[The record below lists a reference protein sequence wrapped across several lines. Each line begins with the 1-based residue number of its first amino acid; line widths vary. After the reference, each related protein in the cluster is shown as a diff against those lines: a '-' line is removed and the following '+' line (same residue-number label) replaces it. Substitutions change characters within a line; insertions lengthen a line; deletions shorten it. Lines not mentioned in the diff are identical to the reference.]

1 MEINDEDIEMLP
13 EFKELVEEPISI
25 ITKENMQ
32 IYYKNF
38 FPYHSFFLWLGKD
51 NSEYFERREF
61 SFTMSDDRYFRFQCF
76 KNETELKNQIIKL
89 QPKKID
95 IGAVYNTLPKNH
107 EQTNSFNPIEKEIVF
122 DIDLTDYDDIRTC
135 CKDAKLCNKC
145 WKFMEVA
152 YEILDKILR
161 EDFGFKNLLYCFS
174 GRRGIHCWLCDNN
187 ARRLKNNGRIAIAK
201 YIQFQI
207 QNTKNKIVQGLNNK
221 IHPSINRAISII
233 DKYFEN
239 DILIGQDI
247 LNFDGGKNL
256 LKGLIKAYY
265 LKEDNS
271 VLDDVEKELNMKNSS
286 VQKFKNIE
294 EILQRNKNFNRGE
307 LCIKDFKLNVLYPRL
322 DINVSKHINH
332 LLKSP
337 FCIHPKT
344 GLVSVPLD
352 ENDIRNFKIEDIP
365 KLDQLVEDFNNKR
378 VNEKFQKYINLFER
392 FARDCNN
399 ENNKN

>member
-1 MEINDEDIEMLP
+1 MKINEEDIEMLS
-13 EFKELVEEPISI
+13 EFENESQIVSR
-25 ITKENMQ
+25 ENMD
-32 IYYKNF
+32 IYYRNY
-38 FPYHSFFLWLGKD
+38 FPYKLFFLWLGKD
-51 NSEYFERREF
+51 DSEYFERREF
-61 SFTMSDDRYFRFQCF
+61 SFTMPDERYFRFQCF

-352 ENDIRNFKIEDIP
+352 DYDIKNFKIEDIP
-365 KLDQLVEDFNNKR
+365 RLDYLVKDYKEGKTNQNFEKYIQLF
-378 VNEKFQKYINLFER
+378 EKFAK
-392 FARDCNN
+392 DCN
-399 ENNKN
+399 ENNKS

>member
-1 MEINDEDIEMLP
+1 
-13 EFKELVEEPISI
+13 
-25 ITKENMQ
+25 
-32 IYYKNF
+32 
-38 FPYHSFFLWLGKD
+38 
-51 NSEYFERREF
+51 
-61 SFTMSDDRYFRFQCF
+61 MSDDRYFRFQCF

-107 EQTNSFNPIEKEIVF
+107 DQTNSFNPIEKEIVF
-122 DIDLTDYDDIRTC
+122 DIDMTDYDNIRTC

-201 YIQFQI
+201 FIQFQI
-207 QNTKNKIVQGLNNK
+207 QNVKNKVVQGLNNK

-352 ENDIRNFKIEDIP
+352 DYDIKNFKIEDIP
-365 KLDQLVEDFNNKR
+365 RLDYLVNDFKEGKTNL
-378 VNEKFQKYINLFER
+378 KFQKYIQLFEK
-392 FARDCNN
+392 FANDCN
-399 ENNKN
+399 ENNTS

>member
-1 MEINDEDIEMLP
+1 MEINEEDIEMLP
-13 EFKELVEEPISI
+13 EYKELTDEPISI
-25 ITKENMQ
+25 ITKENMK
-32 IYYKNF
+32 IYYQNF

-107 EQTNSFNPIEKEIVF
+107 DQTNSFNPIEKEIVF
-122 DIDLTDYDDIRTC
+122 DIDMTDYDNIRTC

-201 YIQFQI
+201 FIQFQI
-207 QNTKNKIVQGLNNK
+207 QNVKNKVVQGLNNK

-247 LNFDGGKNL
+247 LNFDGGKDL
-256 LKGLIKAYY
+256 LKALVKAYF
-265 LKEDNS
+265 LRENN
-271 VLDDVEKELNMKNSS
+271 VIDDVERELNMKNSS

-294 EILQRNKNFNRGE
+294 EILQRNNNNFNRSD

-352 ENDIRNFKIEDIP
+352 DYNIKNFKIEDIP
-365 KLDQLVEDFNNKR
+365 RLDYLVNDFKEGKTNL
-378 VNEKFQKYINLFER
+378 KFQKYIQLFEK
-392 FARDCNN
+392 FANDCN
-399 ENNKN
+399 ENNTS

>member
-61 SFTMSDDRYFRFQCF
+61 SFTMPDERYFRFQCF

-187 ARRLKNNGRIAIAK
+187 ARRLKNNGRISIAK
-201 YIQFQI
+201 FIQYQI
-207 QNTKNKIVQGLNNK
+207 QNVKNKIVQGLNNK

-352 ENDIRNFKIEDIP
+352 DYDIKNFKIEDIP
-365 KLDQLVEDFNNKR
+365 RLDFLVNDYKEGKTNQNFEKYIQLF
-378 VNEKFQKYINLFER
+378 EKFAK
-392 FARDCNN
+392 DCN
-399 ENNKN
+399 ENNKS

>member
-61 SFTMSDDRYFRFQCF
+61 SFTMPDERYFRFQCF

-256 LKGLIKAYY
+256 LKGLVKAYF
-265 LKEDNS
+265 LKEDNNIIN
-271 VLDDVEKELNMKNSS
+271 DVERELNMKNSS

-294 EILQRNKNFNRGE
+294 EILQRNKNFNRGD
-307 LCIKDFKLNVLYPRL
+307 LCIKDFKLNILYPRL

-352 ENDIRNFKIEDIP
+352 DYDIKNFKIEDIP
-365 KLDQLVEDFNNKR
+365 RLDFLVNDYKEGKTNQNFEKYIQLF
-378 VNEKFQKYINLFER
+378 EKFAK
-392 FARDCNN
+392 DCN
-399 ENNKN
+399 ENNKS

>member
-1 MEINDEDIEMLP
+1 MLP

-61 SFTMSDDRYFRFQCF
+61 SFTMPDERYFRFQCF

-89 QPKKID
+89 QQKKID

-233 DKYFEN
+233 DKYFEK

-352 ENDIRNFKIEDIP
+352 DYDIKNFKIEDIP
-365 KLDQLVEDFNNKR
+365 RLDFLVNDYKEGKTNQNFEKYIQLF
-378 VNEKFQKYINLFER
+378 EKFAK
-392 FARDCNN
+392 DCN
-399 ENNKN
+399 ENNKS

>member
-61 SFTMSDDRYFRFQCF
+61 SFTMPDERYFRFQCF

-122 DIDLTDYDDIRTC
+122 DIDMTDYDNIRTC

-352 ENDIRNFKIEDIP
+352 DYDIKNFKIEDIP
-365 KLDQLVEDFNNKR
+365 RLDFLVNDYKEGKTNQNFEKYIQLF
-378 VNEKFQKYINLFER
+378 EKFAK
-392 FARDCNN
+392 DCN
-399 ENNKN
+399 ENNKS

>member
-61 SFTMSDDRYFRFQCF
+61 SFTMPDERYFRFQCF

-352 ENDIRNFKIEDIP
+352 DYDIKNFKIEDIP
-365 KLDQLVEDFNNKR
+365 RLDFLVNDYKEGKTNQNFEKYIQLF
-378 VNEKFQKYINLFER
+378 EKFAK
-392 FARDCNN
+392 DCN
-399 ENNKN
+399 ENNKS

>member
-1 MEINDEDIEMLP
+1 
-13 EFKELVEEPISI
+13 
-25 ITKENMQ
+25 MQ

-61 SFTMSDDRYFRFQCF
+61 SFTMPDERYFRFQCF

-256 LKGLIKAYY
+256 LKGLVKAYF
-265 LKEDNS
+265 LKEDNNIIN
-271 VLDDVEKELNMKNSS
+271 DVERELNMKNSS

-294 EILQRNKNFNRGE
+294 EILQRNKNFNRGD
-307 LCIKDFKLNVLYPRL
+307 LCIKDFKLNILYPRL

-344 GLVSVPLD
+344 GMVSVPLR
-352 ENDIRNFKIEDIP
+352 ETDIINFTMEKIP
-365 KLDQLVEDFNNKR
+365 KLEEIIIDHKNGKKNSKFFYFKGAFDEFCKKLKNN
-378 VNEKFQKYINLFER
+378 Q
-392 FARDCNN
+392 
-399 ENNKN
+399 

>member
-13 EFKELVEEPISI
+13 EVKELIEEPISI
-25 ITKENMQ
+25 LTKENMQ
-32 IYYKNF
+32 IYYQNF

-61 SFTMSDDRYFRFQCF
+61 SFTMPDERYFRFQCF

-107 EQTNSFNPIEKEIVF
+107 EQTNSFTPIEKEIVF
-122 DIDLTDYDDIRTC
+122 DIDMTDYDDIRTC

-187 ARRLKNNGRIAIAK
+187 ARRLKNNGRISIAK
-201 YIQFQI
+201 FIQYQI
-207 QNTKNKIVQGLNNK
+207 QNVKNKIVQGLNNK

-256 LKGLIKAYY
+256 LKGLVKAYF
-265 LKEDNS
+265 LKEDNNIIN
-271 VLDDVEKELNMKNSS
+271 DVERELNMKNSS

-294 EILQRNKNFNRGE
+294 EILQRNKNFNRGD
-307 LCIKDFKLNVLYPRL
+307 LCIKDFKLNILYPRL

-352 ENDIRNFKIEDIP
+352 DYDIKNFKIEDIP
-365 KLDQLVEDFNNKR
+365 RLDILVNDFKEGKINQ
-378 VNEKFQKYINLFER
+378 KFQKYIQLFEK
-392 FARDCNN
+392 FAHECN
-399 ENNKN
+399 ENNKS

>member
-1 MEINDEDIEMLP
+1 MKINEEDIEMLS
-13 EFKELVEEPISI
+13 EFENESQIVSR
-25 ITKENMQ
+25 ENMD
-32 IYYKNF
+32 IYYRNY
-38 FPYHSFFLWLGKD
+38 FPYKLFFLWLGKD
-51 NSEYFERREF
+51 DSEYFERREF
-61 SFTMSDDRYFRFQCF
+61 SFTMPDERYFRFQCF
-76 KNETELKNQIIKL
+76 KNDIELKNQIIKL

-107 EQTNSFNPIEKEIVF
+107 EQINSFEPMEKEIVF
-122 DIDLTDYDDIRTC
+122 DIDMTDYDDIRTC
-135 CKDAKLCNKC
+135 CKEAKLCNKC

-152 YEILDKILR
+152 YEILDNILR
-161 EDFGFKNLLYCFS
+161 EDFGFNKILYAFS

-187 ARRLKNNGRIAIAK
+187 ARKLKNNGRIAIAK
-201 YIQFQI
+201 FIQFQI
-207 QNTKNKIVQGLNNK
+207 QNPKNKVVQGLNNR
-221 IHPSINRAISII
+221 IHPSIERAIHII
-233 DKYFEN
+233 DKYFEK
-239 DILIGQDI
+239 DILIQQDI
-247 LNFDGGKNL
+247 LNFEGGKE
-256 LKGLIKAYY
+256 LIKALVKAYFPQKNDDKIIGEVENILNTDY
-265 LKEDNS
+265 KSDIKFQAIEKILKEDAN
-271 VLDDVEKELNMKNSS
+271 NH
-286 VQKFKNIE
+286 FK
-294 EILQRNKNFNRGE
+294 RGD